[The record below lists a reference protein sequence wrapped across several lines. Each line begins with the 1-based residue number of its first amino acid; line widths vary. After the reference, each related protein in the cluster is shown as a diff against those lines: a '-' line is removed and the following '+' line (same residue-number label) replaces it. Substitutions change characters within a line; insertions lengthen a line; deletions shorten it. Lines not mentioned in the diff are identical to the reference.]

1 MIMNLK
7 FEYLY
12 RDGGNYKQFG
22 HIVLSNSTQLNVT
35 DATKRLREYLI
46 DGEFFEPSKVGVPA
60 LEVYEYDPEIDHQ
73 WYEFE
78 KFTETTDPVSHDI
91 EVLHFIHLFK

>member
-1 MIMNLK
+1 MTNLK

-22 HIVLSNSTQLNVT
+22 YIVLSNPTRLSVST
-35 DATKRLREYLI
+35 ATKKLSQFLI
-46 DGEFFEPSKVGVPA
+46 DGEFFDPSKVGVPA
-60 LEVYEYDPEIDHQ
+60 LEVYSFDSEIDHE

-78 KFTETTDPVSHDI
+78 KFTETIDPVSHDI
-91 EVLHFIHLFK
+91 DLLNFINLFK